1 MSVFSS
7 NKWRGRIIRYAPLLL
22 WIGVIFFLS
31 SNMGAATNT
40 SRIIRPL
47 LLWLFPDITEPSIQA
62 VHFWVRKT
70 AHFTAYGILGFLS
83 VRAFRRSSRAF
94 LRNWRFAVSLLLVAL
109 VAAIDETNQS
119 FLASRTGAAQDV
131 LLDIS
136 GGLTVILL
144 FYLWERSRRVKT
156 AGASGPS

>member
-1 MSVFSS
+1 MPNVFSD
-7 NKWRGRIIRYAPLLL
+7 KWRGRIFRYAPLLL

-31 SNMGAATNT
+31 SNLGAATNT

-70 AHFTAYGILGFLS
+70 AHFTAYGMLGFLG
-83 VRAFRRSSRAF
+83 VRAFKRSSLAL
-94 LRNWRFAVSLLLVAL
+94 LRNWRFAASLLLVAL

-119 FLASRTGAAQDV
+119 FLASRTGASQDV

-136 GGLTVILL
+136 GGLTVILIL
-144 FYLWERSRRVKT
+144 YFWESMAKK
-156 AGASGPS
+156 